1 MTVLGASI
9 TLRRRINIWF
19 PLFVVGISFM
29 TGTLCGT
36 LLVIGYSFTL
46 SSPPSVPYTE
56 LAIIG
61 LGVPLF
67 VALVAGLLP
76 VASYPG
82 QQERRRP

>member
-1 MTVLGASI
+1 MTVLGAS
-9 TLRRRINIWF
+9 TPLRRRINIWF
-19 PLFVVGISFM
+19 ALFVVDISSM

-36 LLVIGYSFTL
+36 LLLIGYSFTP
-46 SSPPSVPYTE
+46 SSPPALPYTK

-67 VALVAGLLP
+67 VALIAALLP